1 MITGWSFLTLAIQ
14 RYIPLVA
21 FKHID
26 ARYIVQNALV
36 PYNVRCCYIG
46 PVSDLKQNIFRHV
59 DARSGKD
66 FITG

>member
-1 MITGWSFLTLAIQ
+1 MITGRSFFPLAIQ
-14 RYIPLVA
+14 RYITLIA

-36 PYNVRCCYIG
+36 SYNVRRCYII
-46 PVSDLKQNIFRHV
+46 PVADLKQYVFRHV
-59 DARSGKD
+59 DAGSSKD